1 MKNHIISPIQ
11 KVILFQYNNKT
22 YYEKCVFWIEYYVQW
37 LFCWFMVFC
46 KNFEKKIEEY
56 IENTPW
62 LKASLEKGGIIEKRN
77 RRRRRPKA
85 TNEMLEFIEIQYENW
100 EEKME
105 LMIEDKKENIKS
117 KWGNENIEDN
127 YYDKEE
133 FIKIY
138 EEIVT
143 NPDNKEEKK
152 WKSRVMIVYVPM
164 IGNIMMYYDIFRM
177 SFVYYSDTKGIH
189 YNILNA
195 CAMRYVVMF
204 HCMDLFM
211 DEIITLRCLDNNDKT
226 KNGKGNWKSSLRW
239 MNKIIEEFKLKGE
252 ETEEKNGHRGIY
264 EPNSKKEEGKGIKLN
279 KEEKEKLFA
288 KLKQYRTE
296 YVPEDE
302 IILRNK
308 FVFKGKTMDSY
319 YQIFCKKQPEVKVT
333 PINSSKDIK
342 NAFYSGVL
350 PLKMPKFWEIEE
362 QNLIAEKGGEE
373 KGEEELSSY
382 AKYKKEKG
390 LWNKK

>member
-1 MKNHIISPIQ
+1 MKNNIISPIQ
-11 KVILFQYNNKT
+11 KVRLFQYNNKT
-22 YYEKCVFWIEYYVQW
+22 YYEKCIFWIEYYVQW
-37 LFCWFMVFC
+37 MFCWFMFFY
-46 KNFEKKIEEY
+46 KNYKNKLQEY

-62 LKASLEKGGIIEKRN
+62 LKEGLEKGGIIEKRN
-77 RRRRRPKA
+77 RRQKRPKSA
-85 TNEMLEFIEIQYENW
+85 NEMLEFIEIQYENW
-100 EEKME
+100 EEKMKY
-105 LMIEDKKENIKS
+105 MIEDKKEKIKS
-117 KWGNENIEDN
+117 KWGNENMEDN

-143 NPDNKEEKK
+143 NPDNKEEKL
-152 WKSRVMIVYVPM
+152 WKSRIMIVYVPM

-211 DEIITLRCLDNNDKT
+211 DEIITLRCLNIDKT
-226 KNGKGNWKSSLRW
+226 KNGKGNWKSPLRW

-252 ETEEKNGHRGIY
+252 ETEENNGHRGIY
-264 EPNSKKEEGKGIKLN
+264 KPNYKKEEGKGIKLN

-308 FVFKGKTMDSY
+308 FIFKGKTMDSY
-319 YQIFCKKQPEVKVT
+319 YQIFCKKMPEVKVT
-333 PINSSKDIK
+333 SINSSKDIK

-350 PLKMPKFWEIEE
+350 PLKMPKIWEFEE
-362 QNLIAEKGGEE
+362 QSLIAEKGGEE
-373 KGEEELSSY
+373 KEEEELSSY

-390 LWNKK
+390 L